1 MSPCGI
7 SAKPLFAFYVLSFS
21 GSNHGV
27 LPLLGRLCRGSSRPV
42 GFVSPSIENRRGKAG
57 NGNKEEVNRIF
68 ILNCLQFALS
78 LQ

>member
-1 MSPCGI
+1 M
-7 SAKPLFAFYVLSFS
+7 VSFPS
-21 GSNHGV
+21 LEDCAG
-27 LPLLGRLCRGSSRPV
+27 GSSRPV

-68 ILNCLQFALS
+68 ILNCLQFALP